1 MLPGLS
7 ALSRVLERNYLVLA
21 VLFLIACSVSVT
33 IDLIARQLV
42 RLSLLW
48 PSEISV
54 MTFIW
59 SVMLGT
65 AVVAKRRQHF
75 MIELLPE
82 MPARLDAALRV
93 LTALI
98 SLLMSVLILW
108 AGYDLTEA
116 GMRRYTPMMGYPLVL
131 VYAAFPVA
139 AVAMLVFHLEELIE
153 AATGRAPASSPAA
166 EP

>member
-1 MLPGLS
+1 MLRGIS
-7 ALSRVLERNYLVLA
+7 ALSRTLERIYLVLA
-21 VLFLIACSVSVT
+21 VLCLIACSFSVT

-48 PSEISV
+48 PSEVSV

-65 AVVAKRRQHF
+65 ALVAKRRQHF
-75 MIELLPE
+75 MIELLPQ
-82 MPARLDAALRV
+82 MPDVIDSGLRV

-108 AGYDLTEA
+108 AGFDLAQA
-116 GMRRYTPMMGYPLVL
+116 GMRRYTPMMAYPLVL
-131 VYAAFPVA
+131 VYAAFPTA
-139 AVAMLVFHLEELIE
+139 ALGMLVFHFEELIE
-153 AATGRAPASSPAA
+153 AATGRAPPSSTTA